1 MKPRLWQ
8 HRPDSVSTWFNR
20 RHAVQPSALTVSV
33 DVCPPMGPVYGK
45 GLLRSLQATVGAS
58 SVERPVPWAVD
69 LSYLSIPGPG
79 CRGTRLRRSTGPSGQ
94 RILSRS
100 PHVHTGV
107 NGVGKGLIE
116 V

>member
-20 RHAVQPSALTVSV
+20 RHAVRPSALTVSV

-58 SVERPVPWAVD
+58 SVERPVPQAVN
-69 LSYLSIPGPG
+69 LSYLSIPGPRW
-79 CRGTRLRRSTGPSGQ
+79 RGTRLRRSTGPSGK
-94 RILSRS
+94 RADPSWTWVPVAWER
-100 PHVHTGV
+100 G
-107 NGVGKGLIE
+107 
-116 V
+116 

>member
-20 RHAVQPSALTVSV
+20 RHAVRPSALTVSV

-58 SVERPVPWAVD
+58 SVERPVPRAIN
-69 LSYLSIPGPG
+69 LSYLFIPAYPAHGAAEPASG
-79 CRGTRLRRSTGPSGQ
+79 GLQGRQGRGL
-94 RILSRS
+94 
-100 PHVHTGV
+100 
-107 NGVGKGLIE
+107 
-116 V
+116 